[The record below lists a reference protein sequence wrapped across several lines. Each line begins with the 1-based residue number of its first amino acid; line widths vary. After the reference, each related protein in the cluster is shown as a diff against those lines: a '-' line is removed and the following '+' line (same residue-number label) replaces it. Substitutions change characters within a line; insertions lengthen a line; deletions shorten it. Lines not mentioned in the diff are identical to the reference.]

1 MNLLECFLIGM
12 RTKLMSLI
20 KRLIEVLV
28 LGAYIK
34 QHCVCV
40 CVSEEYVKQNLFDKL
55 NYNKRYQKGEHCI
68 ALHAVLNVFCL
79 AFA

>member
-28 LGAYIK
+28 LEVHFNNIM
-34 QHCVCV
+34 CVFV
-40 CVSEEYVKQNLFDKL
+40 
-55 NYNKRYQKGEHCI
+55 
-68 ALHAVLNVFCL
+68 NV
-79 AFA
+79 

>member
-28 LGAYIK
+28 LGAYIQ

-40 CVSEEYVKQNLFDKL
+40 CLCV
-55 NYNKRYQKGEHCI
+55 
-68 ALHAVLNVFCL
+68 
-79 AFA
+79 